1 MAADDPRPLGQRLA
15 AAKAAAEALHA
26 DVARLV
32 DVAVG
37 EEILPRSWVYVSRA
51 LSRIEGAVQDLGVAA
66 RDADA
71 AERR

>member
-1 MAADDPRPLGQRLA
+1 MAANDPRPLGQRLA

-37 EEILPRSWVYVSRA
+37 EETLPRSWVYVSRA